1 MSFQIRMVLL
11 RKGFYLELDTAKAAE
26 APKLQ
31 LGTVRVVSE
40 SPEESDGKDSASAV
54 LTAGASSVAA
64 APVPGRAQTTST
76 STEPKPSLT
85 TAEAI
90 AAELA
95 AAEASRP
102 AIQYVTFAPQALQPG
117 TGLRPGKRK
126 PGRNLSNFRSMASE
140 LFKS

>member
-1 MSFQIRMVLL
+1 MVLL

-26 APKLQ
+26 SPKLQ

-40 SPEESDGKDSASAV
+40 SPEVSDSKDSASAV
-54 LTAGASSVAA
+54 LTAAASSVAA

-102 AIQYVTFAPQALQPG
+102 AIQYVTFAPEALQPG
-117 TGLRPGKRK
+117 TGIRPGKRK

-140 LFKS
+140 MFKS

>member
-1 MSFQIRMVLL
+1 MVLL
-11 RKGFYLELDTAKAAE
+11 RKGFFLELDTEKAAGS
-26 APKLQ
+26 PKLE

-40 SPEESDGKDSASAV
+40 SPEESVATVSAE
-54 LTAGASSVAA
+54 
-64 APVPGRAQTTST
+64 APVAGGGQMPST
-76 STEPKPSLT
+76 STDSKPSVT

-102 AIQYVTFAPQALQPG
+102 AVEYVTFAPEALQPG
-117 TGLRPGKRK
+117 TRIRPGKRK

>member
-1 MSFQIRMVLL
+1 MVLL
-11 RKGFYLELDTAKAAE
+11 RKGFYLELDTEKAAGT
-26 APKLQ
+26 PKLQ
-31 LGTVRVVSE
+31 LGTVRVVPE
-40 SPEESDGKDSASAV
+40 SPEESDVTASAEALV
-54 LTAGASSVAA
+54 AGGGQ
-64 APVPGRAQTTST
+64 APST
-76 STEPKPSLT
+76 STDSKPSVT

-102 AIQYVTFAPQALQPG
+102 AVEYVTFAPEALQPG
-117 TGLRPGKRK
+117 TRIRPGKRK

>member
-1 MSFQIRMVLL
+1 MVLL
-11 RKGFYLELDTAKAAE
+11 GKSFYLELDTADSAAE
-26 APKLQ
+26 SPTLQ
-31 LGTVRVVSE
+31 LGTIRLESE
-40 SPEESDGKDSASAV
+40 TAEDSEESAAESVV
-54 LTAGASSVAA
+54 LTSTTAVVAA
-64 APVPGRAQTTST
+64 TSVPRAVQTTST
-76 STEPKPSLT
+76 VTQSKPSLT

-102 AIQYVTFAPQALQPG
+102 AVDYVTFAPEALRPG

>member
-1 MSFQIRMVLL
+1 MVLL

-26 APKLQ
+26 SPKLQ

-40 SPEESDGKDSASAV
+40 SPEVSDSKDSASAV
-54 LTAGASSVAA
+54 LTAAASSVAA
-64 APVPGRAQTTST
+64 APVPDRAQTTST

-102 AIQYVTFAPQALQPG
+102 AIQYVTFAPEALQPG
-117 TGLRPGKRK
+117 TGIRPGKRK

-140 LFKS
+140 MFKS